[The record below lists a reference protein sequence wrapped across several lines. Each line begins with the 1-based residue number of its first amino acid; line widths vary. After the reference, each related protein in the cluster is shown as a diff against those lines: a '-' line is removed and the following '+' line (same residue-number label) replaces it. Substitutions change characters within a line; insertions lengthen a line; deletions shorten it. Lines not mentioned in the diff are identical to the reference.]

1 MMCLHVLMGLEGDQD
16 QKSQSLMCKSRNG
29 FKYAT
34 CFQRLYPTHTSRHE
48 QHLTS
53 FRHFQKIEPC
63 RRYNQVD
70 QKCNRIPWFLW
81 PCCFYGNILDSILRS
96 GRIRAGSL
104 TRDTFRYLQSVLI
117 QCLNSS
123 DHSLGTSHKYQAEN
137 GFFFCV
143 QSLQKSTK
151 IKGCAITAW

>member
-1 MMCLHVLMGLEGDQD
+1 MMCLHVLMGLAGDQD
-16 QKSQSLMCKSRNG
+16 PTSQRYMSESRNG

-34 CFQRLYPTHTSRHE
+34 CFLRLYPTHTSRHE

-81 PCCFYGNILDSILRS
+81 PCCFYGNILDSIFRS
-96 GRIRAGSL
+96 GRIRVGSL

-117 QCLNSS
+117 QCFNSS

-137 GFFFCV
+137 GLFFCAHCL
-143 QSLQKSTK
+143 SKSTS
-151 IKGCAITAW
+151 

>member
-16 QKSQSLMCKSRNG
+16 QKSQSLMCKSRNV

-34 CFQRLYPTHTSRHE
+34 CFQRLYPTHTSQHE

-96 GRIRAGSL
+96 GRIRAGSC

-117 QCLNSS
+117 QCFNSS

-137 GFFFCV
+137 GFFSV
-143 QSLQKSTK
+143 LIGYQNQDLKKEMPS
-151 IKGCAITAW
+151 W